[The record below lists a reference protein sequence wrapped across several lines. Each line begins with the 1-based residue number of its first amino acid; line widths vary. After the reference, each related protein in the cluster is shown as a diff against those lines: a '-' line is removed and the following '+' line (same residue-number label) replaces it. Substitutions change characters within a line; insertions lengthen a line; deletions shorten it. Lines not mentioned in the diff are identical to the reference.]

1 MPRRNGVTTAILVK
15 RNNLQSTLWT
25 IPYTTSANVGQ
36 PRLRLPFAGTFLSRR
51 LVLGTSIPTIPGDA
65 GGSRRS
71 FLKRVGVG
79 AVAAGPAA
87 MMLGSA
93 SPARADR
100 TFYKFQTS
108 NFQAIQKHENDHVAF
123 LVAALGDAA
132 RPMPHFQNLK
142 QHNLEDFVATSQALE
157 NTGVG
162 AYLGAAPV
170 IFSRDYLAAA
180 GSIALIEARHAG
192 WVNVLHMDPI
202 TGNAIDDDTD
212 HSFDQFLTV
221 DQVVAAAGPF
231 IKDLNG
237 GPPLTFSNTPS
248 AANDIDILNFALALE
263 YLEAAYYNLNV
274 PRFY

>member
-1 MPRRNGVTTAILVK
+1 LNKANLIGSVSGDTA
-15 RNNLQSTLWT
+15 
-25 IPYTTSANVGQ
+25 
-36 PRLRLPFAGTFLSRR
+36 
-51 LVLGTSIPTIPGDA
+51 
-65 GGSRRS
+65 GSRRS
-71 FLKRVGVG
+71 FLQRIGVG

-87 MMLGSA
+87 LLLGSA

-100 TFYKFQTS
+100 TFYKYQDT
-108 NFQAIQKHENDHVAF
+108 NFRAIQGHENAHVAF

-132 RPMPHFQNLK
+132 RPMPHFKDLK
-142 QHNLEDFVATSQALE
+142 QSTLEDFVATSQALE

-180 GSIALIEARHAG
+180 GSIALIEGRHAG
-192 WVNVLHMDPI
+192 WLNVLHMDPI
-202 TGNAIDDDTD
+202 TGNALEDDTD
-212 HSFDQFLTV
+212 HNFEQFLTV
-221 DQVVAAAGPF
+221 DQVVAAASPF

-237 GPPLTFSNTPS
+237 GPPLDFSNTPS

-274 PRFY
+274 PRFYGE